1 MGERVVA
8 CLWCGAAVD
17 EPRLRL
23 RGRVRCP
30 SCGSQTTDPMPSS
43 EELSVA
49 YGQWYRPDGGRFS
62 GIGDTLLRR
71 LRGRTA
77 ARFDEIAPPGPILD
91 VGCGDGNLIDS
102 LKRRG
107 RAATGLERES
117 QRDDVFD
124 KDISE
129 VEGEYAAIIF
139 WHSLEHLPDPRGAV
153 ESAGRLLAPG
163 GVIVIA
169 VPNIASL
176 QARLFGDRWLALD
189 LPRHLVHL
197 SDRGLIAGLRDA
209 GFEIEHTSPL
219 RGGQVVFGWLHGLVG
234 LLPGHPDFYDAVRR
248 PEARAKP
255 MTPTQRLLTLA
266 AGVVLLP
273 VALLGALAESV
284 SGHGGTAYVE
294 ARRGAGSPSGETG

>member
-1 MGERVVA
+1 
-8 CLWCGAAVD
+8 
-17 EPRLRL
+17 
-23 RGRVRCP
+23 
-30 SCGSQTTDPMPSS
+30 MPSS
-43 EELSVA
+43 EDLAVA
-49 YGQWYRPDGGRFS
+49 YGEWYRPDEGRFS

-71 LRGRTA
+71 LRARTA
-77 ARFDEIAPPGPILD
+77 SRFDEIAPPGPILD
-91 VGCGDGNLIDS
+91 VGSGDGNLIDA
-102 LKRRG
+102 LARRG
-107 RAATGLERES
+107 RVATGLERES

-129 VEGEYAAIIF
+129 VEGEYAAIVF

-153 ESAGRLLAPG
+153 ENAWRLLLPG
-163 GVIVIA
+163 GVLVIA

-197 SDRGLIAGLRDA
+197 SDRGLLAGLRDA
-209 GFEIEHTSPL
+209 GFEIGQTSPL

-234 LLPGHPDFYDAVRR
+234 LLPGHPDLYDAVRR

-255 MTPTQRLLTLA
+255 MTSPRRLLTLA
-266 AGVVLLP
+266 AAVLLLP
-273 VALLGALAESV
+273 VALLGTIAESV

-294 ARRGAGSPSGETG
+294 ARRGAGGPAGETG